1 MNDLNAI
8 EAAVKSH
15 TEATTKALA
24 EQDMSIRALRERQAD
39 LEQKALE
46 VGGGSPAYADGAVTL
61 ANEMIRNEQVQG
73 VARKASTRTSV
84 EVKASQLL
92 GLETK
97 NTVTGGTFFNSE
109 AGGIFPGL
117 ARRRFLRDFLT
128 IVPSS
133 QGSVSW
139 SRETGF
145 NNAAAVQAAEG
156 DEKAES
162 TLTFELIDSVIPTV
176 AHFVKASNQALADQ
190 AMLLNLISNRLR
202 YGLNIKLDDLIIN
215 GAVTGWTVT
224 GNHAVFTPTVN
235 ESGIDSINRAIAMLE
250 INEASAT
257 LVLLNPADYRSLQR
271 VTAVG
276 GSEEYLFGSPA
287 GQNRE
292 AVWNVQVLPSNSVAA
307 GKLIV
312 LDAAQQGELHI
323 REDARIDLGYS
334 GDDFLK
340 NLVVIR
346 AEMRALNVT
355 VRPDAVVYGDLVA
368 V

>member
-15 TEATTKALA
+15 AEATTKALA
-24 EQDMSIRALRERQAD
+24 EQDLSIRALRERQAD
-39 LEQKALE
+39 LEQKTIEA
-46 VGGGSPAYADGAVTL
+46 GGGRPAYSADGAITL
-61 ANEMIRNEQVQG
+61 ANELIRNEQVQG
-73 VARKASTRTSV
+73 VARKASTRTSI

-117 ARRRFLRDFLT
+117 ARRRFLRDYLT
-128 IVPSS
+128 VVPVS

-139 SRETGF
+139 SRETGYT
-145 NNAAAVQAAEG
+145 NAAAVQAAEG

-162 TLTFELIDSVIPTV
+162 ALTFELIDSVIPTV

-202 YGLNIKLDDLIIN
+202 YGLNIKLDDLVIN
-215 GAVTGWTVT
+215 GAVTGWTVL
-224 GNHAVFTPTVN
+224 GNHVPFTPIVG
-235 ESGIDSINRAIAMLE
+235 ESGVDSVNRAIALMETL
-250 INEASAT
+250 EASPT
-257 LVLLNPADYRSLQR
+257 LVLLNPGDFRTLQR
-271 VTAVG
+271 LASS
-276 GSEEYLFGSPA
+276 GSGEYLFGSPA
-287 GQNRE
+287 GQNMERM
-292 AVWNVQVLPSNSVAA
+292 WGVQVLPTNAIAA

-312 LDAAQQGELHI
+312 IDAAQQGELYV
-323 REDARIDLGYS
+323 REEARIDLGYS

-346 AEMRALNVT
+346 AETRALNVT
-355 VRPDAVVYGDLVA
+355 VRPSAVVYGDLNG
-368 V
+368 